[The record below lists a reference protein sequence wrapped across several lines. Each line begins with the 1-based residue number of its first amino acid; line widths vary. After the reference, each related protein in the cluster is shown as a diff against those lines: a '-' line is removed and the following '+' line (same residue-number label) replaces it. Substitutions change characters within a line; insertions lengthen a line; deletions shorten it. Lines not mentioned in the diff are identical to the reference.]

1 MAEYKRQVGRLCS
14 DTKNETTMELLRQ
27 AMNGVASSGLLAKAG
42 IDELAPQ
49 HISQGRVAR
58 RKLYENSRT
67 LSATEALVYVKK
79 TRDGEEYITV
89 GGRPVESTPMTPR
102 APATVTAAACR
113 PKHAVLAKVD
123 RAASA
128 DRRSIDDMLC
138 DHSPPP
144 DYCSLVVPEP
154 AEQNPQTMACGGPAD
169 AEPMFNCNK
178 SDTGDSVSDSESES
192 SERANLDFSFVA
204 TTSPPKPRAPKRKA
218 EKVEDEVEPLDT
230 KWLAELERL
239 LHGPD
244 SDESA
249 HGPRLLTGESCEDS
263 DGPTAQWPER
273 ASAPL
278 EAALHCGGVAVA
290 SSEAVCESAGLA
302 AEPAL
307 AAATAKKAKRTA
319 AVLEETASRTAA
331 AARNATTVNKATP
344 KEDTSAAVHT
354 AGTESESSPFI
365 TRFEVESY
373 LRRHECTIAEF
384 DAFVRFRLVP
394 AVVGGCLKLV
404 PIIGTVP
411 GAYGVV
417 VQTDRSVFESWAID
431 KIASLTLDEM
441 AQFKMNP
448 NLTLPIIIDLCD

>member
-1 MAEYKRQVGRLCS
+1 
-14 DTKNETTMELLRQ
+14 
-27 AMNGVASSGLLAKAG
+27 
-42 IDELAPQ
+42 
-49 HISQGRVAR
+49 
-58 RKLYENSRT
+58 
-67 LSATEALVYVKK
+67 
-79 TRDGEEYITV
+79 
-89 GGRPVESTPMTPR
+89 
-102 APATVTAAACR
+102 
-113 PKHAVLAKVD
+113 
-123 RAASA
+123 
-128 DRRSIDDMLC
+128 
-138 DHSPPP
+138 
-144 DYCSLVVPEP
+144 
-154 AEQNPQTMACGGPAD
+154 
-169 AEPMFNCNK
+169 
-178 SDTGDSVSDSESES
+178 
-192 SERANLDFSFVA
+192 LDFSFVA
-204 TTSPPKPRAPKRKA
+204 NASPPKPRAPKRKA
-218 EKVEDEVEPLDT
+218 EEVEDEVEPLDT
-230 KWLAELERL
+230 KWLAELERM

-278 EAALHCGGVAVA
+278 EAALRCGGVAVA
-290 SSEAVCESAGLA
+290 TSEAVCESARLA

-307 AAATAKKAKRTA
+307 AAATAKKAKKTA

-331 AARNATTVNKATP
+331 AARNATIVNKAAP
-344 KEDTSAAVHT
+344 KEDTSAAAHT

-373 LRRHECTIAEF
+373 LRQHECTIAEF

-411 GAYGVV
+411 GAYGLV
-417 VQTDRSVFESWAID
+417 VQTDRSVFEPWAID

-448 NLTLPIIIDLCD
+448 NLTLPIVIDLCD